1 MLSFI
6 GNLEIVIDASSSHA
20 QANGFVG
27 CEMVSPCKFYALVFV
42 LRSLAPYSTICLIIL
57 LPISNDML
65 NTFTKN

>member
-6 GNLEIVIDASSSHA
+6 GNLEIVIDASASHA

-42 LRSLAPYSTICLIIL
+42 LRSLAPYSTIFLIVH
-57 LPISNDML
+57 PISNDMM